1 MKKIKRILSISALL
15 VCGVANTWGQGG
27 QKLTGKILSATNQP
41 VEGAIVTVLDTMNVT
56 TNKEGAFQ
64 FEVKDLSKAG
74 EISVWAPGYFS
85 VKQLIRERSNIV
97 ITLIPE
103 NQYKYNETMILPF
116 RREGEMQ
123 LEDYTAA
130 TNIAKKDFMPGT
142 TKIDRALTGQVAGLQ
157 VKRSSG
163 MPGEGSYYNLRGIRT
178 LTGDNAPLI
187 VINGVPHM
195 PDKTPSALID
205 GFTRDIFQFY
215 HLQDIQN
222 ITILKGAEAAMYGS
236 MGSNGVILIETD
248 GTASNDLETRVS
260 YYGSYGINWNDKRM
274 PVMGL
279 DDYKQYLADMGMTI
293 SKDPQNFYNNF
304 PFMQNPNDPRYNYL
318 YNNNTDWQDLIYKNT
333 ASTDHLF
340 RVEGGDNI
348 AKYDL
353 SLGYYRENGLMDNT
367 SMERFHT
374 LLNANVLVNKQ
385 LNIFATV
392 GLAYM
397 NGHYQMQGMDITT
410 NPILA
415 AYARS
420 PFLSPYEKDR
430 EGNTLKT
437 YASHFYGRSKSRD
450 YSVSNPLAIV
460 NTLDSRNRQY
470 DLNMKAGIAYNP
482 FRELTLTGTVGL
494 YYNYDNEHLFIP
506 GASEATIVPLSDKY
520 GLRNNAV
527 SDGVAV
533 TTNFFA
539 NLNASYKKTF
549 NYVHQLNAI
558 AGWQLMTT
566 KNEYD
571 AGEGRNTG
579 NDFYQTLGSTI
590 DGRRFLGYINSWNWT
605 NFYGH
610 ADYTYNNMVQASVNI
625 AVDAASSTGTDVARF
640 YTYPS
645 VGVTLLGKG
654 WKPLLDATWLN
665 KLNVRAEYGLTGNS
679 RFSSQMGG
687 YYYST
692 VPYMQLSTI
701 VRSNIPNVSL
711 KPEKNASLNLGL
723 DLSVLNNRLNV
734 SFDYYN
740 NQISDMISAMPLSSV
755 YGSVPYYA
763 NVGKLENTGIE
774 LSVQASL
781 VRTRNFEW
789 IVGGNITRSR
799 DKIKSLGGEE
809 QIVLSYD
816 NGVQMVNR
824 VGESPYQFYGYQADG
839 VYSTQAEADAANL
852 SNRTGRRY
860 NAGDV
865 RFVDQNGDN
874 RIDDKDRVLLGS
886 AAPSYFGGFYTQL
899 KYKGFALS
907 AEFSYSKDNIAYN
920 AVRQQLEAVSTTNN
934 QSIAAVN
941 RWTVEGQKTDMP
953 KATWKDPVGNSYFSS
968 RWMEDASYLRMKN
981 VTLSYTFS
989 KTLWNFFRS
998 GTIYVTGENLLTFTD
1013 YLGMDPEFSYSYA
1026 ENMQGFD
1033 NAKLMQPKT
1042 VKMGQRNR
1050 LQFRPPA
1057 GPRHL

>member
-163 MPGEGSYYNLRGIRT
+163 MPGEGSYYN
-178 LTGDNAPLI
+178 LI

-506 GASEATIVPLSDKY
+506 GASEATIVPLS
-520 GLRNNAV
+520 
-527 SDGVAV
+527 GVAV

-874 RIDDKDRVLLGS
+874 RIDDKDRILLGS

-1042 VKMGQRNR
+1042 VKMGVN
-1050 LQFRPPA
+1050 LKF
-1057 GPRHL
+1057 

>member
-874 RIDDKDRVLLGS
+874 RIDDKDRILLGS

-968 RWMEDASYLRMKN
+968 RWKMH
-981 VTLSYTFS
+981 
-989 KTLWNFFRS
+989 
-998 GTIYVTGENLLTFTD
+998 LT
-1013 YLGMDPEFSYSYA
+1013 
-1026 ENMQGFD
+1026 
-1033 NAKLMQPKT
+1033 
-1042 VKMGQRNR
+1042 
-1050 LQFRPPA
+1050 
-1057 GPRHL
+1057 

>member
-789 IVGGNITRSR
+789 IRLTEYIPHKLKLT
-799 DKIKSLGGEE
+799 L
-809 QIVLSYD
+809 QISVTVPDVVIMPEMYVL
-816 NGVQMVNR
+816 
-824 VGESPYQFYGYQADG
+824 
-839 VYSTQAEADAANL
+839 
-852 SNRTGRRY
+852 
-860 NAGDV
+860 
-865 RFVDQNGDN
+865 
-874 RIDDKDRVLLGS
+874 
-886 AAPSYFGGFYTQL
+886 
-899 KYKGFALS
+899 
-907 AEFSYSKDNIAYN
+907 
-920 AVRQQLEAVSTTNN
+920 
-934 QSIAAVN
+934 
-941 RWTVEGQKTDMP
+941 
-953 KATWKDPVGNSYFSS
+953 
-968 RWMEDASYLRMKN
+968 
-981 VTLSYTFS
+981 
-989 KTLWNFFRS
+989 
-998 GTIYVTGENLLTFTD
+998 
-1013 YLGMDPEFSYSYA
+1013 
-1026 ENMQGFD
+1026 
-1033 NAKLMQPKT
+1033 
-1042 VKMGQRNR
+1042 
-1050 LQFRPPA
+1050 
-1057 GPRHL
+1057 

>member
-215 HLQDIQN
+215 HLKDIQN

-625 AVDAASSTGTDVARF
+625 AASSTGTDVARF

-874 RIDDKDRVLLGS
+874 RIDDKDRILLGS

-1042 VKMGQRNR
+1042 VKMGVN
-1050 LQFRPPA
+1050 LKF
-1057 GPRHL
+1057 

>member
-874 RIDDKDRVLLGS
+874 RIDDKDRILLGS

-920 AVRQQLEAVSTTNN
+920 AVRQQLEAVSTTNTK
-934 QSIAAVN
+934 V
-941 RWTVEGQKTDMP
+941 
-953 KATWKDPVGNSYFSS
+953 
-968 RWMEDASYLRMKN
+968 L
-981 VTLSYTFS
+981 
-989 KTLWNFFRS
+989 
-998 GTIYVTGENLLTFTD
+998 
-1013 YLGMDPEFSYSYA
+1013 
-1026 ENMQGFD
+1026 
-1033 NAKLMQPKT
+1033 QP
-1042 VKMGQRNR
+1042 
-1050 LQFRPPA
+1050 
-1057 GPRHL
+1057 

>member
-679 RFSSQMGG
+679 RFSS
-687 YYYST
+687 
-692 VPYMQLSTI
+692 
-701 VRSNIPNVSL
+701 
-711 KPEKNASLNLGL
+711 
-723 DLSVLNNRLNV
+723 
-734 SFDYYN
+734 
-740 NQISDMISAMPLSSV
+740 
-755 YGSVPYYA
+755 
-763 NVGKLENTGIE
+763 
-774 LSVQASL
+774 
-781 VRTRNFEW
+781 
-789 IVGGNITRSR
+789 
-799 DKIKSLGGEE
+799 
-809 QIVLSYD
+809 
-816 NGVQMVNR
+816 
-824 VGESPYQFYGYQADG
+824 
-839 VYSTQAEADAANL
+839 
-852 SNRTGRRY
+852 
-860 NAGDV
+860 
-865 RFVDQNGDN
+865 
-874 RIDDKDRVLLGS
+874 
-886 AAPSYFGGFYTQL
+886 
-899 KYKGFALS
+899 
-907 AEFSYSKDNIAYN
+907 
-920 AVRQQLEAVSTTNN
+920 
-934 QSIAAVN
+934 
-941 RWTVEGQKTDMP
+941 
-953 KATWKDPVGNSYFSS
+953 PV
-968 RWMEDASYLRMKN
+968 
-981 VTLSYTFS
+981 SYTHL
-989 KTLWNFFRS
+989 TLP
-998 GTIYVTGENLLTFTD
+998 TIYSV
-1013 YLGMDPEFSYSYA
+1013 
-1026 ENMQGFD
+1026 
-1033 NAKLMQPKT
+1033 
-1042 VKMGQRNR
+1042 
-1050 LQFRPPA
+1050 
-1057 GPRHL
+1057 

>member
-1 MKKIKRILSISALL
+1 MKKIKKILNISVLL

-56 TNKEGAFQ
+56 TNKEGTFQ
-64 FEVKDLSKAG
+64 FEVKDLSKAK

-85 VKQLIRERSNIV
+85 VKQLVKERPNIV

-103 NQYKYNETMILPF
+103 NQYKYNETMVLPF

-130 TNIAKKDFMPGT
+130 TNITKKDFMLGT
-142 TKIDRALTGQVAGLQ
+142 TKIDRALTGQIAGLQ
-157 VKRSSG
+157 MKRSSG

-195 PDKTPSALID
+195 PDKTPSELIG

-222 ITILKGAEAAMYGS
+222 ITVLKGAEAAMYGS

-293 SKDPQNFYNNF
+293 SKDPQNFYTNF

-397 NGHYQMQGMDITT
+397 NGHYQTQGMDITT

-420 PFLSPYEKDR
+420 PFLNPYEKDR

-450 YSVSNPLAIV
+450 YSVSNPLAII

-520 GLRNNAV
+520 GVRNNAV

-579 NDFYQTLGSTI
+579 NDFYQTLGSTT

-610 ADYTYNNMVQASVNI
+610 ANYTYNNMVQASVNI

-654 WKPLLDATWLN
+654 WKPLLDVTWLN
-665 KLNVRAEYGLTGNS
+665 KLNVRVEYGLTGNS

-723 DLSVLNNRLNV
+723 DLSVLNNRLNLT
-734 SFDYYN
+734 FDYYN

-774 LSVQASL
+774 LAVQASL
-781 VRTRNFEW
+781 VRTRDFEW
-789 IVGGNITRSR
+789 IVGGNISRSR

-824 VGESPYQFYGYQADG
+824 VGEAPYQFYGYQANG

-920 AVRQQLEAVSTTNN
+920 AVRQQLEAMSTTNN
-934 QSIAAVN
+934 Q
-941 RWTVEGQKTDMP
+941 T
-953 KATWKDPVGNSYFSS
+953 
-968 RWMEDASYLRMKN
+968 
-981 VTLSYTFS
+981 
-989 KTLWNFFRS
+989 
-998 GTIYVTGENLLTFTD
+998 
-1013 YLGMDPEFSYSYA
+1013 
-1026 ENMQGFD
+1026 
-1033 NAKLMQPKT
+1033 
-1042 VKMGQRNR
+1042 
-1050 LQFRPPA
+1050 
-1057 GPRHL
+1057 

>member
-195 PDKTPSALID
+195 PDKSPSALID

-482 FRELTLTGTVGL
+482 LRELTLTGTVGL

-605 NFYGH
+605 NLYGH

-839 VYSTQAEADAANL
+839 VYSTQAEATL
-852 SNRTGRRY
+852 QISVTVP
-860 NAGDV
+860 DV
-865 RFVDQNGDN
+865 V
-874 RIDDKDRVLLGS
+874 IMPEMYVL
-886 AAPSYFGGFYTQL
+886 
-899 KYKGFALS
+899 
-907 AEFSYSKDNIAYN
+907 
-920 AVRQQLEAVSTTNN
+920 
-934 QSIAAVN
+934 
-941 RWTVEGQKTDMP
+941 
-953 KATWKDPVGNSYFSS
+953 
-968 RWMEDASYLRMKN
+968 
-981 VTLSYTFS
+981 
-989 KTLWNFFRS
+989 
-998 GTIYVTGENLLTFTD
+998 
-1013 YLGMDPEFSYSYA
+1013 
-1026 ENMQGFD
+1026 
-1033 NAKLMQPKT
+1033 
-1042 VKMGQRNR
+1042 
-1050 LQFRPPA
+1050 
-1057 GPRHL
+1057 

>member
-1 MKKIKRILSISALL
+1 MKKIKKILNISVLL

-56 TNKEGAFQ
+56 TNKEGTFQ
-64 FEVKDLSKAG
+64 FEVKDLSKAK

-85 VKQLIRERSNIV
+85 VKQLVKERPNIV

-103 NQYKYNETMILPF
+103 NQYKYNETMVLPF

-130 TNIAKKDFMPGT
+130 TNITKKDFMLGT
-142 TKIDRALTGQVAGLQ
+142 TKIDRALTGQIAGLQ
-157 VKRSSG
+157 MKRSSG

-195 PDKTPSALID
+195 PDKTPSELIG

-222 ITILKGAEAAMYGS
+222 ITVLKGAEAAMYGS

-293 SKDPQNFYNNF
+293 SKDPQNFYTNF

-397 NGHYQMQGMDITT
+397 NGHYQTQGMDITT

-420 PFLSPYEKDR
+420 PFLNPYEKDR

-450 YSVSNPLAIV
+450 YSVSNPLAII

-520 GLRNNAV
+520 GVRNNAV

-579 NDFYQTLGSTI
+579 NDFYQTLGSTT

-610 ADYTYNNMVQASVNI
+610 ANYTYNNMVQASVNI

-654 WKPLLDATWLN
+654 WKPLLDVTWLN
-665 KLNVRAEYGLTGNS
+665 KLNVRVEYGLTGNS

-723 DLSVLNNRLNV
+723 DLSVLNNRLNLT
-734 SFDYYN
+734 FDYYN

-774 LSVQASL
+774 LAVQASL
-781 VRTRNFEW
+781 VRTRDFEW
-789 IVGGNITRSR
+789 IVGGNISRSR

-824 VGESPYQFYGYQADG
+824 VGEAPYQFYGYQANG

-886 AAPSYFGGFYTQL
+886 AAPS
-899 KYKGFALS
+899 
-907 AEFSYSKDNIAYN
+907 
-920 AVRQQLEAVSTTNN
+920 
-934 QSIAAVN
+934 
-941 RWTVEGQKTDMP
+941 
-953 KATWKDPVGNSYFSS
+953 
-968 RWMEDASYLRMKN
+968 
-981 VTLSYTFS
+981 
-989 KTLWNFFRS
+989 
-998 GTIYVTGENLLTFTD
+998 
-1013 YLGMDPEFSYSYA
+1013 
-1026 ENMQGFD
+1026 
-1033 NAKLMQPKT
+1033 
-1042 VKMGQRNR
+1042 
-1050 LQFRPPA
+1050 
-1057 GPRHL
+1057 

>member
-874 RIDDKDRVLLGS
+874 RIDDKDRILLGS

-968 RWMEDASYLRMKN
+968 RWM
-981 VTLSYTFS
+981 
-989 KTLWNFFRS
+989 
-998 GTIYVTGENLLTFTD
+998 
-1013 YLGMDPEFSYSYA
+1013 
-1026 ENMQGFD
+1026 
-1033 NAKLMQPKT
+1033 
-1042 VKMGQRNR
+1042 
-1050 LQFRPPA
+1050 
-1057 GPRHL
+1057 

>member
-874 RIDDKDRVLLGS
+874 RIDDKDRILLGS

-907 AEFSYSKDNIAYN
+907 DKPTS
-920 AVRQQLEAVSTTNN
+920 
-934 QSIAAVN
+934 
-941 RWTVEGQKTDMP
+941 
-953 KATWKDPVGNSYFSS
+953 
-968 RWMEDASYLRMKN
+968 
-981 VTLSYTFS
+981 
-989 KTLWNFFRS
+989 
-998 GTIYVTGENLLTFTD
+998 
-1013 YLGMDPEFSYSYA
+1013 
-1026 ENMQGFD
+1026 
-1033 NAKLMQPKT
+1033 
-1042 VKMGQRNR
+1042 
-1050 LQFRPPA
+1050 
-1057 GPRHL
+1057 

>member
-799 DKIKSLGGEE
+799 DKIKSLGG
-809 QIVLSYD
+809 
-816 NGVQMVNR
+816 
-824 VGESPYQFYGYQADG
+824 ADG
-839 VYSTQAEADAANL
+839 QPCGRISLPILRL
-852 SNRTGRRY
+852 SG
-860 NAGDV
+860 
-865 RFVDQNGDN
+865 
-874 RIDDKDRVLLGS
+874 
-886 AAPSYFGGFYTQL
+886 
-899 KYKGFALS
+899 
-907 AEFSYSKDNIAYN
+907 
-920 AVRQQLEAVSTTNN
+920 
-934 QSIAAVN
+934 
-941 RWTVEGQKTDMP
+941 
-953 KATWKDPVGNSYFSS
+953 
-968 RWMEDASYLRMKN
+968 
-981 VTLSYTFS
+981 
-989 KTLWNFFRS
+989 
-998 GTIYVTGENLLTFTD
+998 
-1013 YLGMDPEFSYSYA
+1013 
-1026 ENMQGFD
+1026 
-1033 NAKLMQPKT
+1033 
-1042 VKMGQRNR
+1042 
-1050 LQFRPPA
+1050 
-1057 GPRHL
+1057 

>member
-839 VYSTQAEADAANL
+839 V
-852 SNRTGRRY
+852 
-860 NAGDV
+860 
-865 RFVDQNGDN
+865 
-874 RIDDKDRVLLGS
+874 DRKSV
-886 AAPSYFGGFYTQL
+886 
-899 KYKGFALS
+899 
-907 AEFSYSKDNIAYN
+907 
-920 AVRQQLEAVSTTNN
+920 V
-934 QSIAAVN
+934 
-941 RWTVEGQKTDMP
+941 
-953 KATWKDPVGNSYFSS
+953 
-968 RWMEDASYLRMKN
+968 
-981 VTLSYTFS
+981 
-989 KTLWNFFRS
+989 
-998 GTIYVTGENLLTFTD
+998 
-1013 YLGMDPEFSYSYA
+1013 
-1026 ENMQGFD
+1026 
-1033 NAKLMQPKT
+1033 
-1042 VKMGQRNR
+1042 
-1050 LQFRPPA
+1050 
-1057 GPRHL
+1057 

>member
-874 RIDDKDRVLLGS
+874 RIDDKDRILLGS

-1026 ENMQGFD
+1026 ENMQG
-1033 NAKLMQPKT
+1033 LIMQS
-1042 VKMGQRNR
+1042 
-1050 LQFRPPA
+1050 
-1057 GPRHL
+1057 

>member
-41 VEGAIVTVLDTMNVT
+41 VEGAIVTVLNTMNVI

-679 RFSSQMGG
+679 RFFSQMGG

-874 RIDDKDRVLLGS
+874 RIDDKDRILLGS

-1013 YLGMDPEFSYSYA
+1013 YLGMDPESVSY
-1026 ENMQGFD
+1026 
-1033 NAKLMQPKT
+1033 T
-1042 VKMGQRNR
+1042 
-1050 LQFRPPA
+1050 
-1057 GPRHL
+1057 HLTLPTN

>member
-1 MKKIKRILSISALL
+1 MKKIKKILNISVLL

-56 TNKEGAFQ
+56 TNKEGTFQ
-64 FEVKDLSKAG
+64 FEVKDLSKAK

-85 VKQLIRERSNIV
+85 VKQLVKERPNIV

-103 NQYKYNETMILPF
+103 NQYKYNETMVLPF

-130 TNIAKKDFMPGT
+130 TNITKKDFMLGT
-142 TKIDRALTGQVAGLQ
+142 TKIDRALTGQIAGLQ
-157 VKRSSG
+157 MKRSSG

-195 PDKTPSALID
+195 PDKTPSELIG

-222 ITILKGAEAAMYGS
+222 ITVLKGAEAAMYGS

-260 YYGSYGINWNDKRM
+260 YYGSYGINWHDKRM

-293 SKDPQNFYNNF
+293 SKDPQNFYTNF

-397 NGHYQMQGMDITT
+397 NGHYQTQGMDITT

-450 YSVSNPLAIV
+450 YSVSNPLAII

-520 GLRNNAV
+520 GVRNNAV

-579 NDFYQTLGSTI
+579 NDFYQTLGSTT

-610 ADYTYNNMVQASVNI
+610 ANYTYNSMVQASVNI

-711 KPEKNASLNLGL
+711 KPEMNLGL
-723 DLSVLNNRLNV
+723 DLSVLNNRLNLT
-734 SFDYYN
+734 FDYYN

-789 IVGGNITRSR
+789 VVGGNITRSR

-824 VGESPYQFYGYQADG
+824 VGESSYQFYGYQANG

-920 AVRQQLEAVSTTNN
+920 AVRQQLEAMSTTNN

-1042 VKMGQRNR
+1042 VKMGVN
-1050 LQFRPPA
+1050 LKF
-1057 GPRHL
+1057 

>member
-934 QSIAAVN
+934 QS
-941 RWTVEGQKTDMP
+941 RRT
-953 KATWKDPVGNSYFSS
+953 
-968 RWMEDASYLRMKN
+968 EDR
-981 VTLSYTFS
+981 
-989 KTLWNFFRS
+989 
-998 GTIYVTGENLLTFTD
+998 
-1013 YLGMDPEFSYSYA
+1013 YA
-1026 ENMQGFD
+1026 EGNMERSCGQQLFLFSLDGRCILPKNEECD
-1033 NAKLMQPKT
+1033 IKLYF
-1042 VKMGQRNR
+1042 
-1050 LQFRPPA
+1050 L
-1057 GPRHL
+1057 

>member
-816 NGVQMVNR
+816 KI
-824 VGESPYQFYGYQADG
+824 
-839 VYSTQAEADAANL
+839 
-852 SNRTGRRY
+852 GR
-860 NAGDV
+860 AHV
-865 RFVDQNGDN
+865 
-874 RIDDKDRVLLGS
+874 
-886 AAPSYFGGFYTQL
+886 
-899 KYKGFALS
+899 
-907 AEFSYSKDNIAYN
+907 
-920 AVRQQLEAVSTTNN
+920 
-934 QSIAAVN
+934 
-941 RWTVEGQKTDMP
+941 
-953 KATWKDPVGNSYFSS
+953 
-968 RWMEDASYLRMKN
+968 
-981 VTLSYTFS
+981 
-989 KTLWNFFRS
+989 
-998 GTIYVTGENLLTFTD
+998 
-1013 YLGMDPEFSYSYA
+1013 
-1026 ENMQGFD
+1026 
-1033 NAKLMQPKT
+1033 
-1042 VKMGQRNR
+1042 
-1050 LQFRPPA
+1050 
-1057 GPRHL
+1057 

>member
-539 NLNASYKKTF
+539 NLNAS
-549 NYVHQLNAI
+549 
-558 AGWQLMTT
+558 
-566 KNEYD
+566 
-571 AGEGRNTG
+571 
-579 NDFYQTLGSTI
+579 
-590 DGRRFLGYINSWNWT
+590 
-605 NFYGH
+605 
-610 ADYTYNNMVQASVNI
+610 
-625 AVDAASSTGTDVARF
+625 
-640 YTYPS
+640 
-645 VGVTLLGKG
+645 
-654 WKPLLDATWLN
+654 
-665 KLNVRAEYGLTGNS
+665 
-679 RFSSQMGG
+679 
-687 YYYST
+687 
-692 VPYMQLSTI
+692 
-701 VRSNIPNVSL
+701 
-711 KPEKNASLNLGL
+711 
-723 DLSVLNNRLNV
+723 
-734 SFDYYN
+734 
-740 NQISDMISAMPLSSV
+740 
-755 YGSVPYYA
+755 
-763 NVGKLENTGIE
+763 
-774 LSVQASL
+774 
-781 VRTRNFEW
+781 
-789 IVGGNITRSR
+789 
-799 DKIKSLGGEE
+799 
-809 QIVLSYD
+809 
-816 NGVQMVNR
+816 
-824 VGESPYQFYGYQADG
+824 
-839 VYSTQAEADAANL
+839 
-852 SNRTGRRY
+852 
-860 NAGDV
+860 
-865 RFVDQNGDN
+865 
-874 RIDDKDRVLLGS
+874 
-886 AAPSYFGGFYTQL
+886 
-899 KYKGFALS
+899 
-907 AEFSYSKDNIAYN
+907 
-920 AVRQQLEAVSTTNN
+920 
-934 QSIAAVN
+934 
-941 RWTVEGQKTDMP
+941 
-953 KATWKDPVGNSYFSS
+953 
-968 RWMEDASYLRMKN
+968 
-981 VTLSYTFS
+981 
-989 KTLWNFFRS
+989 
-998 GTIYVTGENLLTFTD
+998 
-1013 YLGMDPEFSYSYA
+1013 
-1026 ENMQGFD
+1026 
-1033 NAKLMQPKT
+1033 
-1042 VKMGQRNR
+1042 
-1050 LQFRPPA
+1050 
-1057 GPRHL
+1057 

>member
-304 PFMQNPNDPRYNYL
+304 PFMQNPNERKINYL

-533 TTNFFA
+533 KKNFFA

-665 KLNVRAEYGLTGNS
+665 KLDVRAEYGLTGNS

-809 QIVLSYD
+809 QIV
-816 NGVQMVNR
+816 
-824 VGESPYQFYGYQADG
+824 
-839 VYSTQAEADAANL
+839 
-852 SNRTGRRY
+852 
-860 NAGDV
+860 
-865 RFVDQNGDN
+865 
-874 RIDDKDRVLLGS
+874 
-886 AAPSYFGGFYTQL
+886 
-899 KYKGFALS
+899 
-907 AEFSYSKDNIAYN
+907 
-920 AVRQQLEAVSTTNN
+920 VSLCT
-934 QSIAAVN
+934 SL
-941 RWTVEGQKTDMP
+941 
-953 KATWKDPVGNSYFSS
+953 PVS
-968 RWMEDASYLRMKN
+968 EH
-981 VTLSYTFS
+981 
-989 KTLWNFFRS
+989 
-998 GTIYVTGENLLTFTD
+998 LLTNSTVIRLTEYIPHKLKLTLQISVTVPD
-1013 YLGMDPEFSYSYA
+1013 VVIMPEMYV
-1026 ENMQGFD
+1026 
-1033 NAKLMQPKT
+1033 L
-1042 VKMGQRNR
+1042 
-1050 LQFRPPA
+1050 
-1057 GPRHL
+1057 

>member
-874 RIDDKDRVLLGS
+874 RIDDKDRILLGS

-998 GTIYVTGENLLTFTD
+998 GTIYVTGENLLT
-1013 YLGMDPEFSYSYA
+1013 
-1026 ENMQGFD
+1026 
-1033 NAKLMQPKT
+1033 
-1042 VKMGQRNR
+1042 
-1050 LQFRPPA
+1050 
-1057 GPRHL
+1057 

>member
-687 YYYST
+687 Y
-692 VPYMQLSTI
+692 
-701 VRSNIPNVSL
+701 
-711 KPEKNASLNLGL
+711 
-723 DLSVLNNRLNV
+723 
-734 SFDYYN
+734 
-740 NQISDMISAMPLSSV
+740 
-755 YGSVPYYA
+755 
-763 NVGKLENTGIE
+763 
-774 LSVQASL
+774 
-781 VRTRNFEW
+781 
-789 IVGGNITRSR
+789 
-799 DKIKSLGGEE
+799 
-809 QIVLSYD
+809 
-816 NGVQMVNR
+816 
-824 VGESPYQFYGYQADG
+824 
-839 VYSTQAEADAANL
+839 
-852 SNRTGRRY
+852 
-860 NAGDV
+860 
-865 RFVDQNGDN
+865 
-874 RIDDKDRVLLGS
+874 
-886 AAPSYFGGFYTQL
+886 
-899 KYKGFALS
+899 
-907 AEFSYSKDNIAYN
+907 
-920 AVRQQLEAVSTTNN
+920 
-934 QSIAAVN
+934 
-941 RWTVEGQKTDMP
+941 
-953 KATWKDPVGNSYFSS
+953 
-968 RWMEDASYLRMKN
+968 
-981 VTLSYTFS
+981 
-989 KTLWNFFRS
+989 
-998 GTIYVTGENLLTFTD
+998 
-1013 YLGMDPEFSYSYA
+1013 
-1026 ENMQGFD
+1026 
-1033 NAKLMQPKT
+1033 
-1042 VKMGQRNR
+1042 
-1050 LQFRPPA
+1050 
-1057 GPRHL
+1057 

>member
-824 VGESPYQFYGYQADG
+824 V
-839 VYSTQAEADAANL
+839 
-852 SNRTGRRY
+852 
-860 NAGDV
+860 
-865 RFVDQNGDN
+865 
-874 RIDDKDRVLLGS
+874 
-886 AAPSYFGGFYTQL
+886 
-899 KYKGFALS
+899 
-907 AEFSYSKDNIAYN
+907 
-920 AVRQQLEAVSTTNN
+920 
-934 QSIAAVN
+934 
-941 RWTVEGQKTDMP
+941 
-953 KATWKDPVGNSYFSS
+953 
-968 RWMEDASYLRMKN
+968 
-981 VTLSYTFS
+981 
-989 KTLWNFFRS
+989 
-998 GTIYVTGENLLTFTD
+998 
-1013 YLGMDPEFSYSYA
+1013 
-1026 ENMQGFD
+1026 
-1033 NAKLMQPKT
+1033 
-1042 VKMGQRNR
+1042 
-1050 LQFRPPA
+1050 
-1057 GPRHL
+1057 

>member
-763 NVGKLENTGIE
+763 NVGKL
-774 LSVQASL
+774 
-781 VRTRNFEW
+781 
-789 IVGGNITRSR
+789 
-799 DKIKSLGGEE
+799 
-809 QIVLSYD
+809 
-816 NGVQMVNR
+816 
-824 VGESPYQFYGYQADG
+824 
-839 VYSTQAEADAANL
+839 
-852 SNRTGRRY
+852 
-860 NAGDV
+860 
-865 RFVDQNGDN
+865 
-874 RIDDKDRVLLGS
+874 
-886 AAPSYFGGFYTQL
+886 
-899 KYKGFALS
+899 
-907 AEFSYSKDNIAYN
+907 
-920 AVRQQLEAVSTTNN
+920 
-934 QSIAAVN
+934 
-941 RWTVEGQKTDMP
+941 
-953 KATWKDPVGNSYFSS
+953 
-968 RWMEDASYLRMKN
+968 
-981 VTLSYTFS
+981 
-989 KTLWNFFRS
+989 
-998 GTIYVTGENLLTFTD
+998 
-1013 YLGMDPEFSYSYA
+1013 
-1026 ENMQGFD
+1026 
-1033 NAKLMQPKT
+1033 
-1042 VKMGQRNR
+1042 
-1050 LQFRPPA
+1050 
-1057 GPRHL
+1057 

>member
-41 VEGAIVTVLDTMNVT
+41 VEGAIVTVLNTMNVI

-679 RFSSQMGG
+679 RFFSQMGG

-874 RIDDKDRVLLGS
+874 RIDDKDRILLGS

-1033 NAKLMQPKT
+1033 LS
-1042 VKMGQRNR
+1042 
-1050 LQFRPPA
+1050 LI
-1057 GPRHL
+1057 HI

>member
-293 SKDPQNFYNNF
+293 SKDPQNFYYNF

-579 NDFYQTLGSTI
+579 NDFYQTLG
-590 DGRRFLGYINSWNWT
+590 FLGYINSWNWT

-874 RIDDKDRVLLGS
+874 RIDDKDRILLGS

-1042 VKMGQRNR
+1042 VKMGVN
-1050 LQFRPPA
+1050 LKF
-1057 GPRHL
+1057 

>member
-1 MKKIKRILSISALL
+1 MKKIKKILNISVLL
-15 VCGVANTWGQGG
+15 AWGQGG

-56 TNKEGAFQ
+56 TNKEGTFQ
-64 FEVKDLSKAG
+64 FEVKDLSKAK

-85 VKQLIRERSNIV
+85 VKQLVKERPNIV

-103 NQYKYNETMILPF
+103 NQYKYNETMVLPF

-130 TNIAKKDFMPGT
+130 TNITKKDFMLGT
-142 TKIDRALTGQVAGLQ
+142 TKIDRALTGQIAGLQ
-157 VKRSSG
+157 MKRSSG

-195 PDKTPSALID
+195 PDKTPSELIG

-222 ITILKGAEAAMYGS
+222 ITVLKGAEAAMYGS

-293 SKDPQNFYNNF
+293 SKDPQNFYTNF

-397 NGHYQMQGMDITT
+397 NGHYQTQGMDITT

-420 PFLSPYEKDR
+420 PFLNPYEKDR

-450 YSVSNPLAIV
+450 YSVSNPLAII

-520 GLRNNAV
+520 GVRNNAV

-579 NDFYQTLGSTI
+579 NDFYQTLGSTT

-610 ADYTYNNMVQASVNI
+610 ANYTYNNMVQASVNI

-654 WKPLLDATWLN
+654 WKPLLDVTWLN
-665 KLNVRAEYGLTGNS
+665 KLNVRVEYGLTGNS

-723 DLSVLNNRLNV
+723 DLSVLNNRLNLT
-734 SFDYYN
+734 FDYYN

-774 LSVQASL
+774 LAVQASL
-781 VRTRNFEW
+781 VRTRDFEW
-789 IVGGNITRSR
+789 IIGGNIAHYD
-799 DKIKSLGGEE
+799 DKITSLGGEE
-809 QIVLSYD
+809 RII
-816 NGVQMVNR
+816 NGNWITE
-824 VGESPYQFYGYQADG
+824 VGKSPYQFYGYQVAG
-839 VYSTQAEADAANL
+839 VFSTQAEADAASLMADNG
-852 SNRTGRRY
+852 NYFRG
-860 NAGDV
+860 GDMHY
-865 RFVDQNGDN
+865 VDQNGDH
-874 RIDDKDRVLLGS
+874 RIDSKDRVALGS
-886 AAPSYFGGFYTQL
+886 AAPDFFGGFYTQF
-899 KYKGFALS
+899 KYKGFALG
-907 AEFSYSKDNIAYN
+907 AEFSYSKGNMAYN
-920 AVRQQLEAVSTTNN
+920 AVRNQLEGMNTLGN
-934 QSIAAVN
+934 QSIAVLN
-941 RWTVEGQKTDMP
+941 RWSLDGQVTNMP
-953 KATWKDPVGNSYFSS
+953 RVQHNDPYRSTSFSE
-968 RWMEDASYLRMKN
+968 RWLEDASYLRMKS
-981 VTLSYTFS
+981 VTLSYSFD
-989 KTLWNFFRS
+989 KTVLNFFRS
-998 GTIYVTGENLLTFTD
+998 GTLYVSGENLLTATK
-1013 YLGMDPEFSYSYA
+1013 YLGLDPEFSYSYG
-1026 ENMQGFD
+1026 ETSQGLD
-1033 NAKLMQPKT
+1033 YAKMVQPKS
-1042 VKMGQRNR
+1042 VKFGVN
-1050 LQFRPPA
+1050 LKF
-1057 GPRHL
+1057 

>member
-874 RIDDKDRVLLGS
+874 RIDDKDRILLGS

-1013 YLGMDPEFSYSYA
+1013 YL
-1026 ENMQGFD
+1026 
-1033 NAKLMQPKT
+1033 
-1042 VKMGQRNR
+1042 
-1050 LQFRPPA
+1050 
-1057 GPRHL
+1057 